1 MNDACIALLSDFGSR
16 DVYAGVMKGVI
27 SREAP
32 RARLIDL
39 THDVPPGDIRRAAF
53 HLWQA
58 FPSMPRGTIFLAVV
72 DPGVGTVRRPIVIR
86 GNGFF
91 CVGPDN
97 GIFTYMLEGRGATSA
112 VQIASPE
119 AKSCT
124 FHGRDLFA
132 PAAALLAAGTD
143 PDELGPS
150 VSDLVSIPWPR
161 LSSQEAEGLIHGEML
176 FADRFGNM
184 VTSIGVLVS
193 VNAALRWQPWVPGRA
208 PLDVPTA
215 RLRVVLGNGME
226 LPLAHTF
233 AEVLAG
239 APLAYVGSD
248 GLLEIGINR
257 GNASE
262 SLKLAPGMEVSL
274 DWR

>member
-1 MNDACIALLSDFGSR
+1 
-16 DVYAGVMKGVI
+16 
-27 SREAP
+27 
-32 RARLIDL
+32 
-39 THDVPPGDIRRAAF
+39 
-53 HLWQA
+53 
-58 FPSMPRGTIFLAVV
+58 
-72 DPGVGTVRRPIVIR
+72 
-86 GNGFF
+86 
-91 CVGPDN
+91 
-97 GIFTYMLEGRGATSA
+97 
-112 VQIASPE
+112 
-119 AKSCT
+119 
-124 FHGRDLFA
+124 
-132 PAAALLAAGTD
+132 
-143 PDELGPS
+143 
-150 VSDLVSIPWPR
+150 
-161 LSSQEAEGLIHGEML
+161 ML

-248 GLLEIGINR
+248 GLLEIGVNK

-262 SLKLAPGMEVSL
+262 SLKLAPGWKSASTGDEVMSRANIAFDRNRL
-274 DWR
+274 IAL